1 MKSNYKYKETLILPA
16 MIGLFIGLLMASENH
31 IIKILASF
39 TPDVHSLRLFPFEVP
54 LIICL
59 LGTVIFVF
67 VLNINRINMLLI
79 EKREKV
85 FIILLMAG
93 LHTSG
98 LLPGKMDTSDL
109 LFGAF
114 TVWWLVNAFVN
125 KSYRIVS
132 GPLNFLNLALFT
144 CAILSMI
151 NGGLSVLFRMLPMIK
166 AMVICFFII
175 DIIRKKEWVV
185 FFIKTLLVVTTISA
199 ITGIVQEIIFLL
211 NGTIAFSVDP
221 KLLKFLFEPTP
232 FGTFLRV
239 PAYTGMHLFL
249 ANYIVISLLL
259 GLNAFLYLRDRLTQR
274 EKLFLKV
281 AMMIMS
287 VALILT
293 FSKTNMLGLTTGFTL
308 SILIKWPQKVIH
320 FSMILLLV
328 VVGSYYVP
336 GLWDKVYNHI
346 VSDIEIGGDIGLRVQ
361 LMRRGVEGF
370 LYRYPLLGA
379 GVGRGTEYTQDA
391 FGWGTHNAFILAAD
405 DVGIFG
411 FFVFLS
417 LFVYAF
423 IRIITTIPVTKNLDE
438 KTILK
443 ALLAGFIAY
452 TVNIQ
457 FQPDF
462 LSYYTWI
469 FLGLMEGA
477 TGLFRKMH
485 LGAA

>member
-1 MKSNYKYKETLILPA
+1 MKLRRNYWKTAAIPI
-16 MIGLFIGLLMASENH
+16 MIGIFIGILMMSDLQ
-31 IIKILASF
+31 IRKILSF
-39 TPDVHSLRLFPFEVP
+39 LTSDIQTLDIFPFEVP
-54 LIICL
+54 LIIFFFL
-59 LGTVIFVF
+59 LVIP
-67 VLNINRINMLLI
+67 VLILNVNRMNVLLI
-79 EKREKV
+79 EKREKI
-85 FIILLMAG
+85 FIVLMIVG

-125 KSYRIVS
+125 KSYRIIS
-132 GPLNFLNLALFT
+132 GPLNFLNLALFM

-151 NGGLSVLFRMLPMIK
+151 NGGLSVIFRMLPMVK

-175 DIIRKKEWVV
+175 DILRKKEWVV

-239 PAYTGMHLFL
+239 PAYTGLHLFL

-293 FSKTNMLGLTTGFTL
+293 FSKTNMLGLTAGFTL
-308 SILIKWPQKVIH
+308 SILIKWPQKMIH

-336 GLWDKVYNHI
+336 GLWDTVYNHI
-346 VSDIEIGGDIGLRVQ
+346 VSDMELGGDMGLRVQ

-379 GVGRGTEYTQDA
+379 GVGRGTEYTQDV

-423 IRIITTIPVTKNLDE
+423 IRIITTIPVTRNLDE

-443 ALLAGFIAY
+443 ALLTGFIAY